1 VTNGPYKKFKKADDD
16 DDNNNNNNNNNET
29 LGGTELRGKL
39 PPFFVIG
46 MSLVHISALQTV
58 ILRF

>member
-1 VTNGPYKKFKKADDD
+1 VTNGPYKEFKKAD
-16 DDNNNNNNNNNET
+16 NNNINNNNNNNET
-29 LGGTELRGKL
+29 LGGTELRGRL

-46 MSLVHISALQTV
+46 MSLVHISALRPV